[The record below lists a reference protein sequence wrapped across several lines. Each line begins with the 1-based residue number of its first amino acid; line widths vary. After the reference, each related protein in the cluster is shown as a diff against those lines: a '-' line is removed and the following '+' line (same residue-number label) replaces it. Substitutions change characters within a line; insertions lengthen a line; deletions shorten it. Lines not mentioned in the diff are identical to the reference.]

1 MEESQHMP
9 KKMIVQKIKRSESSI
24 YEYAFRYY
32 SILSAINSLQLT
44 EREIQLISFA
54 AIKGNI
60 SYSNIRKEFCEMYN
74 SSAPTINNI
83 ISKLKKSNILVKDG
97 TKVKVHPII
106 SLDFTKDITLEIKLL
121 QNG

>member
-1 MEESQHMP
+1 MEESQHIP
-9 KKMIVQKIKRSESSI
+9 KKTIVQKIKRSELSLYS
-24 YEYAFRYY
+24 YAFRYY
-32 SILSAINSLQLT
+32 SILSAINDLKLT

-83 ISKLKKSNILVKDG
+83 ISKLRKKGILIKDG

-106 SLDFTKDITLEIKLL
+106 SLDFSKDIVLEIKLL